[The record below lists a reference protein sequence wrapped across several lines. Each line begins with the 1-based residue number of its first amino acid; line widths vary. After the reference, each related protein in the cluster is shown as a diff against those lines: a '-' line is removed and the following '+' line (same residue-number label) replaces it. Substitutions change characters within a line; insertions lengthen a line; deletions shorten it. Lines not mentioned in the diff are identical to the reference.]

1 MQFESV
7 AAALDMAGHGPY
19 VWAVTLITLAVISGL
34 LLLPVLRSRRFIQ
47 EQRGVLRREAAN
59 ASGS

>member
-1 MQFESV
+1 MQFDSV
-7 AAALDMAGHGPY
+7 AAALEMAGHGPY
-19 VWAVTLITLAVISGL
+19 VWTVTLITLAVVTGL

-47 EQRGVLRREAAN
+47 QQRGVLRREAAS